1 MAYAT
6 PDELAVWMGLDGFTA
21 AQTARAE
28 LLLGV
33 AQGLVDDELGQNLDV
48 ATATV
53 VLRGTGTTELVL
65 PRWPVLLVAS
75 VQVEDDD
82 APLVEGDDYTWDTNG
97 VLTRKCGVWS
107 CRLKVTITY
116 TAGWNPI
123 PESVRGVLLDL
134 VAGKWDNAKGGKKSE
149 RIADYQ
155 VVWAREFMA
164 LSTADKKSLSRYTA
178 NR

>member
-6 PDELAVWMGLDGFTA
+6 PEELAVWMGLDGFTV

-48 ATATV
+48 ATETV
-53 VLRGTGTTELVL
+53 TLRGTGTRELVL

-75 VQVEDDD
+75 VQIEDDA
-82 APLVEGDDYTWDTNG
+82 APLIAGEDYSWESSG
-97 VLTRKCGVWS
+97 VLTRECGVWS
-107 CRLKVTITY
+107 CRLHVTVLN
-116 TAGWNPI
+116 TAGHNPI
-123 PESVRGVLLDL
+123 PPSARGVVLGL
-134 VAGKWDNAKGGKKSE
+134 VSGIWDNAKSKKSE
-149 RIADYQ
+149 RLGDYQ
-155 VVWAREFMA
+155 VTWAREQMA
-164 LSTADKKSLSRYTA
+164 LSTNDKKSLSRYTA